1 MKILHLINLQ
11 GFGGAERLFI
21 EYLKNSS
28 FQNEV
33 LCTSNSLNKNL
44 IPELKHFD
52 IKYANKI
59 ASTKIK
65 YPAFLRKHVLTKK
78 IEASKADVT
87 LVWDFVPRLSR
98 KPKNTSL
105 VYYDHGCSWRYPL
118 NKKTLSF
125 FSMLNNAIA
134 ISTASKRVME
144 LRFNTTYTPKK
155 SLIVYH

>member
-65 YPAFLRKHVLTKK
+65 VPLLFKK
-78 IEASKADVT
+78 T
-87 LVWDFVPRLSR
+87 
-98 KPKNTSL
+98 
-105 VYYDHGCSWRYPL
+105 CL
-118 NKKTLSF
+118 NKK
-125 FSMLNNAIA
+125 NR
-134 ISTASKRVME
+134 SK
-144 LRFNTTYTPKK
+144 
-155 SLIVYH
+155 

>member
-1 MKILHLINLQ
+1 MSYNGLIELLRFLIKNRLSIMKILHLINLQ

-78 IEASKADVT
+78 
-87 LVWDFVPRLSR
+87 
-98 KPKNTSL
+98 
-105 VYYDHGCSWRYPL
+105 
-118 NKKTLSF
+118 
-125 FSMLNNAIA
+125 
-134 ISTASKRVME
+134 
-144 LRFNTTYTPKK
+144 
-155 SLIVYH
+155 

>member
-1 MKILHLINLQ
+1 
-11 GFGGAERLFI
+11 
-21 EYLKNSS
+21 
-28 FQNEV
+28 
-33 LCTSNSLNKNL
+33 
-44 IPELKHFD
+44 
-52 IKYANKI
+52 
-59 ASTKIK
+59 
-65 YPAFLRKHVLTKK
+65 
-78 IEASKADVT
+78 
-87 LVWDFVPRLSR
+87 LSR

-155 SLIVYH
+155 VINRLPLKSSNIAKKLHNN